1 MDTDSASSKVERDD
15 PATITEI
22 MTLLGPKF
30 KFPKSG
36 VIRPGIMVPK
46 SSCSASDVE
55 LYKTLAA
62 QGKTWDE
69 IEAKLGTDGGG
80 RAKLIPKNVDYF
92 SVFPGD
98 CVNPE
103 NAHKLMQ
110 LYADG
115 DGKLRSFPVVFPMN
129 EWWNIVPH
137 SLICY
142 GSAGLK
148 YKSDFKLIKDK
159 NGQGLDAE
167 SICTFPLDLK
177 PGIKVFGGRA
187 WAERPCDPA
196 TCVEYQSGECA
207 FRGAVQFY
215 IPGISGAGLWM
226 LPTSSWYSL
235 VDIKSSLELVSR
247 ITGGRLSG
255 TFGGK
260 SIFRIRK
267 VNEEVSRIDPKTG
280 KSVKTSQW
288 LIKLEAD
295 VDMTALAARYES
307 GNLLSAGFAAS
318 NMLAPSNVPS
328 VAEKR
333 EPVEEGAPVDSE
345 KPVEPDMNNA
355 DLNGNRTGK
364 VEPTVTFGTASV
376 PDTVSEDKDGEKKL
390 SSTAELLWKSLAV
403 VCKSKT
409 EIKERL
415 HKLCGAD
422 SFYALTNEQARQAL
436 NKLTEQMLNR
446 Y

>member
-30 KFPKSG
+30 RFPKSG

-80 RAKLIPKNVDYF
+80 RTKLIPKNVDYF

-142 GSAGLK
+142 GSSGLK
-148 YKSDFKLIKDK
+148 YKSDFKVLKDK
-159 NGQGLDAE
+159 NGKGLDAE

-177 PGIKVFGGRA
+177 PGTKVFGGRA
-187 WAERPCDPA
+187 WDERPCDPA
-196 TCVEYQSGECA
+196 MCAEYQSGECA
-207 FRGAVQFY
+207 FRGVVQFY

-267 VNEEVSRIDPKTG
+267 VNEEVSRIEPKTG

-307 GNLLSAGFAAS
+307 GNVLSAGFVAA

-328 VAEKR
+328 V
-333 EPVEEGAPVDSE
+333 SE
-345 KPVEPDMNNA
+345 KKEPAEEAANFEGEKAAEPEKNNA
-355 DLNGNRTGK
+355 DLNINEPRK
-364 VEPTVTFGTASV
+364 VGSTVTFGSV
-376 PDTVSEDKDGEKKL
+376 SVSDTVSEGKDGEKKL
-390 SSTAELLWKSLAV
+390 SSTAELLWKSLAG

-415 HKLCGAD
+415 HNLCGAD
-422 SFYALTNEQARQAL
+422 SFYAITNEQARQAL
-436 NKLTEQMLNR
+436 NKLTEQMLNK